1 MSRSRA
7 ALVIPCYNEELRL
20 PVDAFRD
27 FARSDPVADLL
38 FVDDGS
44 TDGTWRLLEQL
55 VAAVPERISA
65 IRLERNSGK
74 AEAVRQGLLLLIE
87 RGHALVGFWDADLAT
102 PLGAVRRFIRVFG
115 RHPDVQWV
123 LGARVRLL
131 GRSIERRQVR
141 HYLGRVFAT
150 MASMVLGVPIYD
162 TQCGAKL
169 FRATPSLAAV
179 LERPFLSRWIFDV
192 EMIARLT
199 QVEARRDVTH
209 AIYEVPLREWHDV
222 SGSKVRPQDFI
233 KAILELVQLRLSLLA
248 PHRFPEAGAVA
259 VAHPFIE
266 EPSNTT

>member
-1 MSRSRA
+1 MSNSRT

-27 FARSDPVADLL
+27 FTRANPVADLL
-38 FVDDGS
+38 LVDDGS
-44 TDGTWRLLEQL
+44 TDGTWPLLQRLVE
-55 VAAVPERISA
+55 AAPQHVSA
-65 IRLERNSGK
+65 IRLERNRGK
-74 AEAVRQGLLLLIE
+74 AEAVRQGMLLLLE
-87 RGHALVGFWDADLAT
+87 RGYELVGFWDADLAT
-102 PLGAVRRFIRVFG
+102 PLDAVRRFIRVLA
-115 RHPDVQWV
+115 RHPEVQWV

-131 GRSIERRQVR
+131 GRAIERRQVR

-169 FRATPSLAAV
+169 FRATPTLWAV

-192 EMIARLT
+192 EMIARFT
-199 QVEARRDVTH
+199 QVDAHRDVTH

-222 SGSKVRPQDFI
+222 SGSKVRPQDFA
-233 KAILELVQLRLSLLA
+233 KAMLELVRLRASLLA

-259 VAHPFIE
+259 HPFAG